1 MNKEFGLKELYSVFL
16 KTTYPMEING
26 KKLEEGEI
34 IAAFDK
40 IQIANFDEIRQQNAA
55 TGGYDNRALV
65 LWDETKGVN
74 FTFTQGV
81 FSKTQLAW
89 LTNNQLVEHKEKE
102 KIILSKRE
110 FVESNDEGCI
120 ELSYAPKGKFFVYDQ
135 ETFAKLETIQID
147 NSNLLQ
153 IVAPSPLEES
163 SVIYKNV
170 IVDYNFEYENSI
182 KELVIGNRLYD
193 GYISL
198 EGQTKIVDDNTGIVR
213 TGVIRI
219 PRLKI
224 NSSLNL
230 TLGEKVPP
238 VSGTFQATGY
248 PVGKKGDKKVMEILF
263 LEDDIDSD
271 IL

>member
-1 MNKEFGLKELYSVFL
+1 MNNEFGLKELYSVFL

-26 KKLEEGEI
+26 KKLEEGEV

-40 IQIANFDEIRQQNAA
+40 IQIANFDEIKQQNAS

-81 FSKTQLAW
+81 FSKTQLAL
-89 LTNNQLVEHKEKE
+89 LTNSQLVEYKEKE
-102 KIILSKRE
+102 KVVLFKRE
-110 FVESNDEGCI
+110 EVEADDIGRFS
-120 ELSYAPKGKFFVYDQ
+120 LSFKPINKIFVYRKKNFEKIPYEEMDDK
-135 ETFAKLETIQID
+135 TFKID
-147 NSNLLQ
+147 LPFDT
-153 IVAPSPLEES
+153 V
-163 SVIYKNV
+163 V
-170 IVDYNFEYENSI
+170 VDYNYEYENAA
-182 KELVIGNRLYD
+182 KELVIGQKLYD

-198 EGQTKIVDDNTGIVR
+198 EGKIKTVDDNTGTVK
-213 TGVIRI
+213 TGIIRI
-219 PRLKI
+219 PKLKI

-238 VSGTFQATGY
+238 VSGTFRATGY
-248 PVGKKGDKKVMEILF
+248 PTGKKGDKKVMEILF

>member
-1 MNKEFGLKELYSVFL
+1 MNTEFGLKELYSVFL

-26 KKLEEGEI
+26 KKLEEGEV

-40 IQIANFDEIRQQNAA
+40 IQIANFDEIKQQNAA

-81 FSKTQLAW
+81 FSKTQLAL
-89 LTNNQLVEHKEKE
+89 LTNSQLIEYKEKE
-102 KIILSKRE
+102 KITLFKRE
-110 FVESNDEGCI
+110 SVESDIDGNITLAHSPQGEI
-120 ELSYAPKGKFFVYDQ
+120 FVYSLDDFQ
-135 ETFAKLETIQID
+135 KLPFERMSDTILQID
-147 NSNLLQ
+147 
-153 IVAPSPLEES
+153 ES
-163 SVIYKNV
+163 YKNV
-170 IVDYNFEYENSI
+170 VVDYDYNYEKSA
-182 KELVIGNRLYD
+182 KELVIGRRLYE
-193 GYISL
+193 GYVSL
-198 EGQTKIVDDNTGIVR
+198 EGKTKTVDDHTGAIKTGI
-213 TGVIRI
+213 IRI

>member
-1 MNKEFGLKELYSVFL
+1 MNNEFSLKELYSVFL

-26 KKLEEGEI
+26 KKLEEGEV

-40 IQIANFDEIRQQNAA
+40 IQIANFDEIKQQNAA

-81 FSKTQLAW
+81 FSKTQLAL
-89 LTNNQLVEHKEKE
+89 LTNSQLIERKEKE
-102 KIILSKRE
+102 NVILFKREEVESDDLGRVILSNTPVGQVFIYNKNTFER
-110 FVESNDEGCI
+110 
-120 ELSYAPKGKFFVYDQ
+120 LSF
-135 ETFAKLETIQID
+135 EQID
-147 NSNLLQ
+147 EITFN
-153 IVAPSPLEES
+153 IREPFKDV
-163 SVIYKNV
+163 V
-170 IVDYNFEYENSI
+170 VDYSYSYQSAAT
-182 KELVIGNRLYD
+182 ELVIGRNLYN
-193 GYISL
+193 GYVAL
-198 EGQTKIVDDNTGIVR
+198 EGRTKTVDDITGRIKTGI
-213 TGVIRI
+213 IKI
-219 PRLKI
+219 PRMKI
-224 NSSLNL
+224 NSTLTL

-248 PVGKKGDKKVMEILF
+248 PVGQRGSKKVMEILF

>member
-1 MNKEFGLKELYSVFL
+1 MNQFGLKELYSVFL

-26 KKLEEGEI
+26 KMLEEGEV

-81 FSKTQLAW
+81 FSKTQLAL
-89 LTNNQLVEHKEKE
+89 LTNSQLIQHKEKE
-102 KIILSKRE
+102 NITLLKRE
-110 FVESNDEGCI
+110 ELESDENGRI
-120 ELSYAPKGKFFVYDQ
+120 SLLEKPNGKVFLYDKI
-135 ETFAKLETIQID
+135 TFERI
-147 NSNLLQ
+147 SF
-153 IVAPSPLEES
+153 E
-163 SVIYKNV
+163 
-170 IVDYNFEYENSI
+170 IVDETTLNIREPFREVVVDYSYNYQSAAS
-182 KELVIGNRLYD
+182 ELVIGRRLYE
-193 GYISL
+193 GYVEL
-198 EGQTKIVDDNTGIVR
+198 EGRTKIVDDVTGRIRTGI
-213 TGVIRI
+213 IRI

-224 NSSLNL
+224 DSDLTL
-230 TLGEKVPP
+230 TLGEKVSP
-238 VSGTFQATGY
+238 VSGTFHGTGY
-248 PVGKKGDKKVMEILF
+248 PVGQRGQKKVMEVLF